1 MFPQIFG
8 KYVLERELAS
18 GGMARV
24 YLATLRGAVGF
35 EKRLVV
41 KQIRPELSLDEAFV
55 KRFVEEAKIA
65 VELSHPNIVPVYELG
80 VELGIYYIAMELCE
94 GLTLTEVLMDTGPL
108 DAAEGAHVGI
118 EICRALDYAH
128 RRGNIVH
135 RDVTPRNVLL
145 DEEGAVRLID
155 FGIAAPQTSATS
167 TERVE
172 VFGSPGHMPPEQI
185 RGERLTP
192 ATDVFAVGALL
203 IEAWTG
209 RPPFRRGSF
218 EASADALKEPLPSLA
233 IEHAELAPI
242 AEIVAQAVALR
253 ALDRPQEAEA
263 LARKLREF
271 SRQFD
276 SGDVAKRLGTR
287 VRRARRRGRSS
298 APWLPGDTSGPMT
311 PAASPR
317 ALLSSRPPGSPETP
331 ATPPMPPLTPAT
343 PAGGAPITRTFAARE
358 DLVEWTRRIASVPPL
373 ADQFE
378 AQGAES
384 SSPPAVVDE
393 PATRAMPR
401 SSPPLTPP
409 AKPFPWAI
417 AASSAALLG
426 VVAWVATRGV
436 PPENGGTPAARG
448 SSEPTVSLPAT
459 DAALP
464 AVSVVPV
471 SSETAPF
478 GVTPA
483 GSATTAPSPVRSAP
497 PKTAAAS
504 PSASAGSAGDTSAS
518 AQLRLTADPQATVT
532 IVGPHGAQTHETP
545 VRGLKLAPGAYSV
558 TFRSPTF
565 GEPVVARVELA
576 SGVSRSV
583 HADFRAAFPSVVVH

>member
-41 KQIRPELSLDEAFV
+41 KQIRPELALDEAFV
-55 KRFVEEAKIA
+55 RRFVEEAKIA

-94 GLTLTEVLMDTGPL
+94 GLTLTEILVDTGPL

-155 FGIAAPQTSATS
+155 FGIAAPVTSATS

-185 RGERLTP
+185 RGERLSP

-218 EASADALKEPLPSLA
+218 EASAEALKEPLPSLV
-233 IEHAELAPI
+233 EGHAELAPI
-242 AEIVAQAVALR
+242 AEIIAQAVALR
-253 ALDRPQEAEA
+253 ARDRPQEAEA

-287 VRRARRRGRSS
+287 VRRARRRARSS
-298 APWLPGDTSGPMT
+298 APWLPGDSSGPLT
-311 PAASPR
+311 PARSPR
-317 ALLSSRPPGSPETP
+317 ALLSSRPPGAPQAPT
-331 ATPPMPPLTPAT
+331 TPPMSPFTPTT
-343 PAGGAPITRTFAARE
+343 PAGGAPITRTFAARD
-358 DLVEWTRRIASVPPL
+358 DLVEWTRKIASIPPEPDSEVDP
-373 ADQFE
+373 APSE
-378 AQGAES
+378 
-384 SSPPAVVDE
+384 PPASVVETGDSTE
-393 PATRAMPR
+393 PATRALPR
-401 SSPPLTPP
+401 SSAPSGPPS
-409 AKPFPWAI
+409 KSFPWAI
-417 AASSAALLG
+417 AGSSAVVLG
-426 VVAWVATRGV
+426 IVAFISLRG
-436 PPENGGTPAARG
+436 PAPSTAASAPRG
-448 SSEPTVSLPAT
+448 AG
-459 DAALP
+459 LP
-464 AVSVVPV
+464 AVSAAPPDSPAPPV
-471 SSETAPF
+471 HVTLPTSAAAPLASLDSS
-478 GVTPA
+478 PA
-483 GSATTAPSPVRSAP
+483 LPVRSSTPRSLAP
-497 PKTAAAS
+497 AAS
-504 PSASAGSAGDTSAS
+504 APATPDAAAS
-518 AQLRLTADPQATVT
+518 AQLRLTADPQASVT
-532 IVGPHGAQTHETP
+532 IAGAHGSQTFDTP
-545 VRGLKLAPGAYSV
+545 VAGLKLAPGSYRI

-565 GEPVVARVELA
+565 AEPVPAHVELA
-576 SGVSRSV
+576 AGARRAV
-583 HADFRAAFPSVVVH
+583 HVDFRAANPTVVVH

>member
-94 GLTLTEVLMDTGPL
+94 GLTLTEVLTDTGPL

-155 FGIAAPQTSATS
+155 FGIAAPVTSALS

-218 EASADALKEPLPSLA
+218 EASAQALKEPLPSIA
-233 IEHAELAPI
+233 AEHAELLPI
-242 AEIVAQAVALR
+242 ADIVAQAVALR

-276 SGDVAKRLGTR
+276 SGDVAKRLGAR
-287 VRRARRRGRSS
+287 VRRARRRSPSS
-298 APWLPGDTSGPMT
+298 SPWLPGDGSGPLT

-317 ALLSSRPPGSPETP
+317 ALLSSRPQPQTP

-343 PAGGAPITRTFAARE
+343 SPAGAPITRTFAARD
-358 DLVEWTRRIASVPPL
+358 DLVEWTRKIASIPPARL
-373 ADQFE
+373 DDEDAS
-378 AQGAES
+378 AP
-384 SSPPAVVDE
+384 SSPPPVVETDG

-401 SSPPLTPP
+401 STAP
-409 AKPFPWAI
+409 ARSAPRPFPWVI
-417 AASSAALLG
+417 AASALGLLG
-426 VVAWVATRGV
+426 VVVWVGSLGG
-436 PPENGGTPAARG
+436 PPASRPTSASPGSEQSASPSLRASRASSRPTADTTAAALAV
-448 SSEPTVSLPAT
+448 VS
-459 DAALP
+459 ALP
-464 AVSVVPV
+464 AAVVSVPVP
-471 SSETAPF
+471 APH
-478 GVTPA
+478 PNA
-483 GSATTAPSPVRSAP
+483 PKSATPPAFAP
-497 PKTAAAS
+497 AAS
-504 PSASAGSAGDTSAS
+504 DVAATAL
-518 AQLRLTADPQATVT
+518 LRLTADPQASVTV
-532 IVGPHGAQTHETP
+532 VGLRVSQTHVTP
-545 VRGLKLAPGAYSV
+545 VVGLKLPPGSYSL

-565 GEPVVARVELA
+565 GAPVVAQVELSA
-576 SGVSRSV
+576 AVSRSV
-583 HADFRAAFPSVVVH
+583 HADFRAAEPTVTVR

>member
-94 GLTLTEVLMDTGPL
+94 GLTLTEVLTDTGPL

-155 FGIAAPQTSATS
+155 FGIAAPVTSALS

-218 EASADALKEPLPSLA
+218 EASAQALKDPLPSIA
-233 IEHAELAPI
+233 AEHAELLPI
-242 AEIVAQAVALR
+242 AEIIAQSVALR

-276 SGDVAKRLGTR
+276 SGDVAKRLGAR
-287 VRRARRRGRSS
+287 VRRARRSGPSS
-298 APWLPGDTSGPMT
+298 SPWLPGDGSGPLT
-311 PAASPR
+311 PAASPH
-317 ALLSSRPPGSPETP
+317 ALLSSRPQPQTP
-331 ATPPMPPLTPAT
+331 ATPPMPPLTPA
-343 PAGGAPITRTFAARE
+343 GAPITRTFAARD
-358 DLVEWTRRIASVPPL
+358 DLVEWTRKIASIPPAGL
-373 ADQFE
+373 EADPQ
-378 AQGAES
+378 AASPMS
-384 SSPPAVVDE
+384 SSPLAEVDE
-393 PATRAMPR
+393 PTTRAMPR
-401 SSPPLTPP
+401 SNAQAGSAP
-409 AKPFPWAI
+409 KPFPWAI
-417 AASSAALLG
+417 AASGLGLLS
-426 VVAWVATRGV
+426 VVVWVGWLAER
-436 PPENGGTPAARG
+436 P
-448 SSEPTVSLPAT
+448 
-459 DAALP
+459 ALP
-464 AVSVVPV
+464 PTSR
-471 SSETAPF
+471 
-478 GVTPA
+478 
-483 GSATTAPSPVRSAP
+483 SPRP
-497 PKTAAAS
+497 E
-504 PSASAGSAGDTSAS
+504 PSASAGPGARQTVSQAAADTSATALSVVS
-518 AQLRLTADPQATVT
+518 AVPVAPASAPAPAPHPNAPKSATPPALSPAASDVAPSSVLRLTADPPASVTV
-532 IVGPHGAQTHETP
+532 VGSRVSQTHVTP
-545 VRGLKLAPGAYSV
+545 VVGLKLPPGSYSI

-565 GEPVVARVELA
+565 GSPVVAQVELGPA
-576 SGVSRSV
+576 ASRSV
-583 HADFRAAFPSVVVH
+583 HADFRAAEPTVTVR

>member
-1 MFPQIFG
+1 VISRLRCRGPNALMFPQIFG

-41 KQIRPELSLDEAFV
+41 KQIRPELSLDDAFV

-94 GLTLTEVLMDTGPL
+94 GLTLTEILMDTGPL
-108 DAAEGAHVGI
+108 DAAEGAQVGI

-155 FGIAAPQTSATS
+155 FGIAAPQTSVAS
-167 TERVE
+167 TERIE

-218 EASADALKEPLPSLA
+218 EASAAALEEPIPSLA
-233 IEHAELAPI
+233 IDHAELAPI
-242 AEIVAQAVALR
+242 AEIVAQTLALN
-253 ALDRPQEAEA
+253 AAERPQEAEA

-298 APWLPGDTSGPMT
+298 VPWSPGDSSGPLT
-311 PAASPR
+311 PAASPQ
-317 ALLSSRPPGSPETP
+317 ALLSSRPPPQTP
-331 ATPPMPPLTPAT
+331 ATPPMKPA
-343 PAGGAPITRTFAARE
+343 GAPITRTFAARE
-358 DLVEWTRRIASVPPL
+358 DLVEWTRRIGSVPPV
-373 ADQFE
+373 AEED
-378 AQGAES
+378 GPES
-384 SSPPAVVDE
+384 SSTPVLDE
-393 PATRAMPR
+393 PATRAMPPSNAPSR
-401 SSPPLTPP
+401 AP
-409 AKPFPWAI
+409 AKPFRRVVVGTSVALLAGLAWFGLRQVAPPSVVSA
-417 AASSAALLG
+417 AASGTA
-426 VVAWVATRGV
+426 VA
-436 PPENGGTPAARG
+436 PAAPPALAAVRAAPASEG
-448 SSEPTVSLPAT
+448 SSH
-459 DAALP
+459 AA
-464 AVSVVPV
+464 
-471 SSETAPF
+471 
-478 GVTPA
+478 
-483 GSATTAPSPVRSAP
+483 APSPSAEPSSVPSRSPA
-497 PKTAAAS
+497 PKTTPPSPLASS
-504 PSASAGSAGDTSAS
+504 PSDASAS

-532 IVGPHGAQTHETP
+532 IVGAHVTQTHETP
-545 VRGLKLAPGAYSV
+545 VRELKLSPGSYSV

-565 GEPVVARVELA
+565 GEPVVARVELVA
-576 SGVSRSV
+576 GASRSV
-583 HADFRAAFPSVVVH
+583 HADFRAAFPSVVVR